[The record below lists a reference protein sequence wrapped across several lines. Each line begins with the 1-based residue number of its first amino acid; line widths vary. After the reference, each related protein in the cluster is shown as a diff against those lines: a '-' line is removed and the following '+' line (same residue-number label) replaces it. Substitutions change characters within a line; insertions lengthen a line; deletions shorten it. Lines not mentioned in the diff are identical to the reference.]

1 MLTFADV
8 AIHGRERLM
17 QMAARVLTLSL
28 AIAPLSAQPPSP
40 YQDLAIELAAK
51 IAAALPS
58 SQPATLSFM
67 TVESVGSADMADR
80 SSVSQAQTDIA
91 RALTARGVRIVE
103 RGPGAASVRVS
114 CLENLRERA
123 CVADIEAGST
133 RHVVAATRPLDARAN
148 RPAPLTLDVQPLF
161 SQRAPILDA
170 ALSGDRLVVLDPRT
184 VTRYQRSEAGWQ
196 RADSQP
202 IVTSRV
208 WPRDVRGRLR
218 LDGGRLDVFLPGV
231 VCRGASDATR
241 LACAGADDVRQPWP
255 IGIDNTGIEA
265 NRNYFYTPEG
275 LKFFAVAPLGP
286 DANARWLVAGSSG
299 ALVFLDE
306 TRQSVAAVASGD
318 DVAALSAACA
328 GPAGAGGNAGTLVLV
343 ASAGRSA
350 GPDTLRLFRAVR
362 RQLIPAAGPV
372 ELPGRFTALWAAP
385 DATSAIAVSHDA
397 VADRYEAFHIRISCD
412 R

>member
-1 MLTFADV
+1 M
-8 AIHGRERLM
+8 H
-17 QMAARVLTLSL
+17 MATRVLTLSL
-28 AIAPLSAQPPSP
+28 TIAPLSAQPPSP

-58 SQPATLSFM
+58 AQSTTLSFI
-67 TVESVGSADMADR
+67 TIDGVDSADMADR
-80 SSVSQAQTDIA
+80 STVTQAQAEIA

-103 RGPGAASVRVS
+103 RAPGAPAVRVS

-123 CVADIEAGST
+123 CVADIETGST
-133 RHVVAATRPLDARAN
+133 RHVVAATRPLDPRTN
-148 RPAPLTLDVQPLF
+148 RGAPLTLDMQPLF
-161 SQRAPILDA
+161 SQRAPILDV
-170 ALSGDRLVVLDPRT
+170 ALASDRLVVLDPRAL
-184 VTRYQRSEAGWQ
+184 TRYQRSDAGWQ

-202 IVTSRV
+202 IATSRV
-208 WPRDVRGRLR
+208 WPRDVRGKLR
-218 LDGGRLDVFLPGV
+218 LDGGRLEVFLPGL
-231 VCRGASDATR
+231 VCRGTSDATR
-241 LACAGADDVRQPWP
+241 LACAAADDVRQPWP
-255 IGIDNTGIEA
+255 LGIDNTGIEA
-265 NRNYFYTPEG
+265 NRNYFLTPEG
-275 LKFFAVAPLGP
+275 LPFFAAAPLGP

-306 TRQSVAAVASGD
+306 SRRSVATVASGD

-328 GPAGAGGNAGTLVLV
+328 GPAGPVGSVGNVGNVGNLGNLVLV
-343 ASAGRSA
+343 ASSGRSA
-350 GPDTLRLFRAVR
+350 GPDTLRLFRAVQ

-397 VADRYEAFHIRISCD
+397 GADRYEAFHIRISCD